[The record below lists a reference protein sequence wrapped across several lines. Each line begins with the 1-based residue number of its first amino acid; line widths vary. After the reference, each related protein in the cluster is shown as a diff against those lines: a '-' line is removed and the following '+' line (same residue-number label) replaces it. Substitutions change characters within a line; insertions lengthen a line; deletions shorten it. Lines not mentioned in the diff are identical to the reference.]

1 MYRIILFIVL
11 LLVHDS
17 LLFAQR
23 ITNPHGIENTG
34 TTPRYDDVRR
44 FYEELANR
52 HTTVQVHTVGP
63 TDTDDS
69 LLVVYYSSDSKFD
82 IPRWK
87 KQDKLIIF
95 INNGIHP
102 GEPDGIIA
110 SMQLLWDI
118 TQQKIRLPDNVVLAI
133 IPVFNISGAR
143 SLRQYTRANQNGPA
157 ITGFRGNA
165 QNLDLNRDFVK
176 MDARETRSIV
186 RLFHMLDPDV
196 LVDNHVSN
204 GADYQHVMTLLS
216 TQCNKLGGPM
226 GDYLNRTFEPALYDD
241 MKQRGFDLLPYVNVW
256 GNAPDNGWDAFME
269 IPRFFSGF
277 AAMFHTYAFVAET
290 HMLKPFPVR
299 VKSTY
304 ELMLSIIE
312 HTSANAATIRTT
324 RKQQKQWVA
333 NSTALA
339 IDWGVDTTQP
349 TSIELKGYEA
359 GYKTSDI
366 SGQPRLFYDRSKPFI
381 NKIPFYNTCT
391 TKQKTDVP
399 QAYVI
404 PQGWNKVVTRL
415 KANGVKMRKLKAD
428 TTIELTVYYIT
439 DYKTTPNPYEG
450 HYLHS
455 GVEVDRQKKQ
465 VQLKKGDYYIPI
477 SQDAKRY
484 LVETLEPT
492 APDAFFAWGF
502 FDAVLQQ
509 KEYYSDYAFED
520 LAVELL
526 AKDKSLR
533 DKLEQR
539 KAADPVFAKDGKAQ
553 LHFVFQNSPY
563 HEPEHMRY
571 PVYRL
576 E

>member
-1 MYRIILFIVL
+1 MYRILFFALFL
-11 LLVHDS
+11 LQHTLP
-17 LLFAQR
+17 LCAQPLS
-23 ITNPHGIENTG
+23 NPHGIEHTG
-34 TTPRYDDVRR
+34 KTPEYAQVQHFYQSLDKRYK
-44 FYEELANR
+44 
-52 HTTVQVHTVGP
+52 TIQVHTAGP

-69 LLVVYYSSDSKFD
+69 LLVVYYSADAQFD
-82 IPRWK
+82 IAQWK
-87 KQDKLIIF
+87 KQGKLVVF

-102 GEPDGIIA
+102 GEPDGIVA

-118 TQQKIRLPDNVVLAI
+118 TEKKLKIPDHVVLAV

-143 SLRQYTRANQNGPA
+143 KQRQYTRANQNGPE
-157 ITGFRGNA
+157 ITGFRANA

-176 MDARETRSIV
+176 MDARETRSMV
-186 RLFHMLDPDV
+186 RLFRRLDPDV
-196 LVDNHVSN
+196 LIDNHVSN

-226 GDYLNRTFEPALYDD
+226 GDYLNKTFEPALYDD
-241 MKQRGFDLLPYVNVW
+241 MKQRGFDLVPYVNVW
-256 GNAPDNGWDAFME
+256 GTAPDNGWDAFME
-269 IPRFFSGF
+269 IPRFFSGY

-299 VKSTY
+299 VKATY
-304 ELMLSIIE
+304 ELMLSIIN
-312 HTSANAATIRTT
+312 HTADNAQVIRATRQ
-324 RKQQKQWVA
+324 QQKQWVA
-333 NSTALA
+333 NSTELA
-339 IDWGVDTTQP
+339 IDWAVDTTRP
-349 TSIELKGYEA
+349 ALIELKGYEA
-359 GYKTSDI
+359 GYKPSNI
-366 SGQPRLFYDRSKPFI
+366 SGLPRLYYDRNKPI
-381 NKIPFYNTCT
+381 EIKTPFYNACT
-391 TKQKTDVP
+391 TRQKTDVP
-399 QAYVI
+399 QAYII
-404 PQGWNKVVTRL
+404 PQGWNRVVSRL
-415 KANGVKMRKLKAD
+415 KANGVKMHKLNAD
-428 TTIELTVYYIT
+428 TVIELTVYYIA

-455 GVEVDRQKKQ
+455 EVAVDKQKKQ
-465 VQLKKGDYYIPI
+465 VQLRKGDYFIPVD
-477 SQDAKRY
+477 QEAKRY

-526 AKDKSLR
+526 AKDKQLK
-533 DKLEQR
+533 DKLEER
-539 KAADPVFAKDGKAQ
+539 KAADPAFAKDGKAQ
-553 LHFVFQNSPY
+553 LHFVFQNSAY

>member
-1 MYRIILFIVL
+1 MPLYAQIIV
-11 LLVHDS
+11 
-17 LLFAQR
+17 
-23 ITNPHGIENTG
+23 NPHGIEHSAK
-34 TTPRYDDVRR
+34 TPG
-44 FYEELANR
+44 YEEIKLFYTTLAKN
-52 HTTVQVHTVGP
+52 HSTIQIQTAGP
-63 TDTDDS
+63 TDNDDS
-69 LLVVYYSSDSKFD
+69 LMVVYYSVDGSFD
-82 IPRWK
+82 AARWK
-87 KQDKLIIF
+87 KQGKLIVF

-118 TQQKIRLPDNVVLAI
+118 TEQKITVPAHVVLAV
-133 IPVFNISGAR
+133 IPVFNIGGAKK
-143 SLRQYTRANQNGPA
+143 LRRYTRANQNGPET
-157 ITGFRGNA
+157 TGFRANA
-165 QNLDLNRDFVK
+165 QNLDLNRDFIK
-176 MDARETRSIV
+176 MDARETRSMV

-226 GDYLNRTFEPALYDD
+226 GDYLNKTFEPALYKD
-241 MKQRGFDLLPYVNVW
+241 MKERGFDLVPYVNVW
-256 GNAPDNGWDAFME
+256 GSSPDNGWDAFME
-269 IPRFFSGF
+269 TPRFFSGY

-304 ELMLSIIE
+304 ELMLGIIQ
-312 HTSANAATIRTT
+312 HTSENASTIRKT
-324 RKQQKQWVA
+324 RQQQKQWLA
-333 NSTALA
+333 NSAELD
-339 IDWGVDTTQP
+339 IDWAVDTTSP
-349 TSIELKGYEA
+349 AVIELKGYEA

-366 SGQPRLFYDRSKPFI
+366 SGQPRLYYDRNKPFI
-381 NKIPFYNTCT
+381 NKVPFYNTCT
-391 TKQKTDVP
+391 TRQQVAVP
-399 QAYVI
+399 QAYII
-404 PQGWNKVVTRL
+404 PQGWNKVISRL
-415 KANGVKMRKLKAD
+415 KANGVKMRKLQAD
-428 TTIELTVYYIT
+428 TSLDLTVYYIT
-439 DYKTTPNPYEG
+439 DYKTTPHPYEG

-455 GVEVDRQKKQ
+455 GVQVEQYKKQ
-465 VQLKKGDYYIPI
+465 VQLKKGDYYIPAQ
-477 SQDAKRY
+477 QDAKRY

-520 LAVELL
+520 LAAEML
-526 AKDKSLR
+526 AKDNQLK

-539 KAADPVFAKDGKAQ
+539 KAADSVFAKDGKAQ

>member
-1 MYRIILFIVL
+1 MLHAV
-11 LLVHDS
+11 
-17 LLFAQR
+17 FAYAQS
-23 ITNPHGIENTG
+23 ITNPHGIEHTG
-34 TTPRYDDVRR
+34 KTPEYDAVIQ
-44 FYEELANR
+44 FYKSLADKYA
-52 HTTVQVHTVGP
+52 TVQIQSVGA

-69 LLVVYYSSDSKFD
+69 LQVVYYSANGNFD
-82 IPRWK
+82 IARWK
-87 KQDKLIIF
+87 KQGKLIIF

-102 GEPDGIIA
+102 GEPDGIVA

-118 TQQKIRLPDNVVLAI
+118 TEQKIKVPDNIVLAI

-143 SLRQYTRANQNGPA
+143 SQRHYTRANQNGPG

-176 MDARETRSIV
+176 MDARETRSMV
-186 RLFHMLDPDV
+186 RLFHSLDPDV

-226 GDYLNRTFEPALYDD
+226 GDYLNKTFEPALYDD

-256 GNAPDNGWDAFME
+256 GTSPDNGWDAFME

-304 ELMLSIIE
+304 ELMLSIME
-312 HTSANAATIRTT
+312 HTAANAKMIRNT
-324 RKQQKQWVA
+324 RQQQKQWVA
-333 NSTALA
+333 NSEQLA

-349 TSIELKGYEA
+349 TNIELKGYQA
-359 GYKTSDI
+359 GYKTSEI
-366 SGQPRLFYDRSKPFI
+366 SGQPRLYYDRNKPFI
-381 NKIPFYNTCT
+381 NSIPFYNTCT
-391 TKQKTDVP
+391 TKQKIDVP
-399 QAYVI
+399 QAYII
-404 PQGWNKVVTRL
+404 PQGWNKVISRL
-415 KANGVKMRKLKAD
+415 KANGVKMHKLKSD
-428 TTIELTVYYIT
+428 TTIELTVCYIS

-455 GVEVDRQKKQ
+455 GVSVDRQKKM
-465 VQLKKGDYYIPI
+465 VKLRKGDYYIPVN
-477 SQDAKRY
+477 QPAKRY

-520 LAVELL
+520 LAADMLS
-526 AKDKSLR
+526 KDKSLR

-539 KAADPVFAKDGKAQ
+539 KASDPAFAKDGKAQ

-571 PVYRL
+571 SVYRL

>member
-1 MYRIILFIVL
+1 MYRILFFALFL
-11 LLVHDS
+11 LKHTLP
-17 LLFAQR
+17 LCAQP
-23 ITNPHGIENTG
+23 ISNPHGIEHTG
-34 TTPRYDDVRR
+34 KTPEYTQVRHFYQSLDKRYK
-44 FYEELANR
+44 
-52 HTTVQVHTVGP
+52 TIQVHTAGP

-69 LLVVYYSSDSKFD
+69 LLVVYYSADAQFD
-82 IPRWK
+82 IAQWK
-87 KQDKLIIF
+87 KQGKLVIF

-102 GEPDGIIA
+102 GEPDGIVA
-110 SMQLLWDI
+110 GMQLLWDI
-118 TQQKIRLPDNVVLAI
+118 TEQKIKIPDNIVLAV

-143 SLRQYTRANQNGPA
+143 KQRQYTRANQNGPE
-157 ITGFRGNA
+157 ITGFRANA

-176 MDARETRSIV
+176 MDARETRSMV
-186 RLFHMLDPDV
+186 RLFRLLDPDV
-196 LVDNHVSN
+196 LIDNHVSN

-226 GDYLNRTFEPALYDD
+226 GDYLNKTFEPALYDD
-241 MKQRGFDLLPYVNVW
+241 MKQRGFDLVPYVNVW
-256 GNAPDNGWDAFME
+256 GTAPDNGWDAFME
-269 IPRFFSGF
+269 IPRFFSGY

-299 VKSTY
+299 VKATY
-304 ELMLSIIE
+304 ELMLSIIN
-312 HTSANAATIRTT
+312 HTAENAKIIRTT
-324 RKQQKQWVA
+324 RQQQKQWVA
-333 NSTALA
+333 NSTELA
-339 IDWGVDTTQP
+339 IDWAVDTTRP
-349 TSIELKGYEA
+349 ALIELKGFEA
-359 GYKTSDI
+359 GYKPSDI
-366 SGQPRLFYDRSKPFI
+366 SGLPRLYYNRNKPI
-381 NKIPFYNTCT
+381 EIKTPFYNACT
-391 TKQKTDVP
+391 TRQKTDVP

-404 PQGWNKVVTRL
+404 PQGWNRVVSRL
-415 KANGVKMRKLKAD
+415 KANGVKMHKLNAD
-428 TTIELTVYYIT
+428 TVIELTVYYIT

-455 GVEVDRQKKQ
+455 EVAVDKQTKQ
-465 VQLKKGDYYIPI
+465 VPLWKGDYFIPVG
-477 SQDAKRY
+477 QEAKRY

-526 AKDKSLR
+526 AKDKQLK

-539 KAADPVFAKDGKAQ
+539 KATDPAFAKDGKAQ
-553 LHFVFQNSPY
+553 LHFVFQNSAY

>member
-1 MYRIILFIVL
+1 MYKILILIAVML
-11 LLVHDS
+11 HTVCS
-17 LLFAQR
+17 YAQS
-23 ITNPHGIENTG
+23 IANPHGIEHTG
-34 TTPRYDDVRR
+34 KTPEYDAVIH
-44 FYEELANR
+44 FYKSLADKYPAI
-52 HTTVQVHTVGP
+52 QMQSVGP
-63 TDTDDS
+63 TDVDDS
-69 LLVVYYSSDSKFD
+69 LQIVYYSADGNFD
-82 IPRWK
+82 IASWK
-87 KQDKLIIF
+87 KQGKLIVF

-102 GEPDGIIA
+102 GEPDGIVA

-118 TQQKIRLPDNVVLAI
+118 TERKVKIPDNIVLAI

-143 SLRQYTRANQNGPA
+143 SQRHYTRANQNGPG

-176 MDARETRSIV
+176 MDARETRSMV
-186 RLFHMLDPDV
+186 RLFHSLDPDV

-216 TQCNKLGGPM
+216 TQYNKLGGPM
-226 GDYLNRTFEPALYDD
+226 GDYLNKTFEPALYDD

-256 GNAPDNGWDAFME
+256 GTSPDNGWDAFME

-304 ELMLSIIE
+304 ELMLSIME
-312 HTSANAATIRTT
+312 HTSVNAKTIRNT
-324 RKQQKQWVA
+324 RQQQKQWVA
-333 NSTALA
+333 NSEELA

-349 TSIELKGYEA
+349 TNIELKGYKA

-366 SGQPRLFYDRSKPFI
+366 SGQPRLFYDRSKPFV
-381 NKIPFYNTCT
+381 NSIPFYNTCT
-391 TKQKTDVP
+391 TKQKIDVP
-399 QAYVI
+399 QAYFI
-404 PQGWNKVVTRL
+404 PQGWNKVISRL
-415 KANGVKMRKLKAD
+415 KANGVKIRKLKAD
-428 TTIELTVYYIT
+428 TIIELTVCYIS

-455 GVEVDRQKKQ
+455 GVEVDKQKKS
-465 VQLKKGDYYIPI
+465 VQLRRGDYYIPVN
-477 SQDAKRY
+477 QGAKRY

-520 LAVELL
+520 LAADIL
-526 AKDKSLR
+526 AKDKSLK

-539 KAADPVFAKDGKAQ
+539 KAADPVFARDGKAQ

>member
-1 MYRIILFIVL
+1 MHRIIVLIVVMLFAPP
-11 LLVHDS
+11 
-17 LLFAQR
+17 LFAQT
-23 ITNPHGIENTG
+23 IVNPHGIEHTG
-34 TTPRYDDVRR
+34 KTPLYDDVLQ
-44 FYEELANR
+44 FYRSLAR
-52 HTTVQVHTVGP
+52 EHSTIQVYTAGP

-69 LLVVYYSSDSKFD
+69 LQVVYYSQDGKFD
-82 IPRWK
+82 IARWK
-87 KQDKLIIF
+87 EQGKVIIF

-102 GEPDGIIA
+102 GEPDGIVA

-118 TQQKIRLPDNVVLAI
+118 TKRKIKMPDNVVLAI
-133 IPVFNISGAR
+133 IPVFNISGAN
-143 SLRQYTRANQNGPA
+143 SQRQYTRANQNGPG

-176 MDARETRSIV
+176 MDARETRSMV
-186 RLFHMLDPDV
+186 RLFHSLDPDV

-226 GDYLNRTFEPALYDD
+226 GDYLNKTFEPALYED
-241 MKQRGFDLLPYVNVW
+241 MKGRGFDLLPYVNVW
-256 GNAPDNGWDAFME
+256 GTAPDNGWDAFME

-304 ELMLSIIE
+304 ELMLSIIQ
-312 HTSANAATIRTT
+312 HSSANAKVIRST
-324 RKQQKQWVA
+324 REQQKEWLA
-333 NSTALA
+333 NSTELA
-339 IDWGVDTTQP
+339 IDWGVDTTRP
-349 TSIELKGYEA
+349 SEIELKGYEA
-359 GYKTSDI
+359 GYKTSEI

-391 TKQKTDVP
+391 TKQKIDVP
-399 QAYVI
+399 QAYII
-404 PQGWNKVVTRL
+404 PQGWNKVISRL
-415 KANGVKMRKLKAD
+415 KTNGVVMHKIDAD
-428 TTIELTVYYIT
+428 TVLELTVYYIN

-455 GVEVDRQKKQ
+455 GVEVDKQKKQ
-465 VQLKKGDYYIPI
+465 VRLRKGDYYVPVK
-477 SQDAKRY
+477 QEAKRY

-520 LAVELL
+520 LAAEML
-526 AKDKSLR
+526 AKDVQLR
-533 DKLEQR
+533 NKLEQR
-539 KAADPVFAKDGKAQ
+539 KAEDPVFAKDGKAQ

>member
-1 MYRIILFIVL
+1 MPV
-11 LLVHDS
+11 
-17 LLFAQR
+17 FAQT
-23 ITNPHGIENTG
+23 IVNPHGIEHTG
-34 TTPRYDDVRR
+34 KTPLYNDVLH
-44 FYEELANR
+44 FYRTLANK
-52 HTTVQVHTVGP
+52 HSTIQVHTVGP

-69 LLVVYYSSDSKFD
+69 LQVVYYSQDGHFD
-82 IPRWK
+82 ITRWK
-87 KQDKLIIF
+87 EQGKLIIF

-102 GEPDGIIA
+102 GEPDGIVA

-118 TQQKIRLPDNVVLAI
+118 TKRKIKMPDNVVLAI
-133 IPVFNISGAR
+133 IPVFNISGAN
-143 SLRQYTRANQNGPA
+143 SQRQYTRANQNGPE

-176 MDARETRSIV
+176 MDARETRSMV
-186 RLFHMLDPDV
+186 RLFHSLDPDV

-226 GDYLNRTFEPALYDD
+226 GDYLNKTFEPALYKD
-241 MKQRGFDLLPYVNVW
+241 MKGRGFDLLPYVNVW
-256 GNAPDNGWDAFME
+256 GTVPDNGWDAFME
-269 IPRFFSGF
+269 TPRFFSGY

-299 VKSTY
+299 VKATY
-304 ELMLSIIE
+304 ELMLSIIQ
-312 HTSANAATIRTT
+312 HSSANAEKIRTS
-324 RKQQKQWVA
+324 RQQQEQWVA
-333 NSTALA
+333 GSTELA
-339 IDWGVDTTQP
+339 IDWAVDTTRP
-349 TSIELKGYEA
+349 ADVELKGYEA
-359 GYKTSDI
+359 DYKTSNI
-366 SGQPRLFYDRSKPFI
+366 SGQPRLYYDRSKPFV

-391 TKQKTDVP
+391 TRQKIDVP
-399 QAYVI
+399 QAYII
-404 PQGWNKVVTRL
+404 PQGWNKVINRL
-415 KANGVKMRKLKAD
+415 KTNGVMMRKMHAD
-428 TTIELTVYYIT
+428 TVLELTVYYIS

-455 GVEVDRQKKQ
+455 GVDVDNQKKQ
-465 VQLKKGDYYIPI
+465 VRLRKGDYYIPV
-477 SQDAKRY
+477 QQEAKRY

-520 LAVELL
+520 LAAEML
-526 AKDKSLR
+526 AKDEQLR
-533 DKLEQR
+533 NKLEQR